1 MLHAWSMLLGLGLV
15 RDQRWALRLPTGSV
29 FLRRQLQR
37 PRFNACTLA
46 ASTLAAPDPS
56 AGVVVHPLCVHPL
69 FFLIALSVRR
79 MGRPDIAAPLPAAA
93 SITPT
98 SIAAASVAATAI
110 SPTTLTP
117 VLSRS
122 LFPSL

>member
-46 ASTLAAPDPS
+46 ASTLAAAAPS
-56 AGVVVHPLCVHPL
+56 AGVVVHPLCEYLAGQH
-69 FFLIALSVRR
+69 
-79 MGRPDIAAPLPAAA
+79 
-93 SITPT
+93 
-98 SIAAASVAATAI
+98 
-110 SPTTLTP
+110 
-117 VLSRS
+117 
-122 LFPSL
+122 